1 MDHYILIISGI
12 IKITLLD
19 MVLSGDN
26 IGIIALATK
35 DLPLK
40 LAKKASFIG
49 VIFAIVLRII
59 FSCFITYILM
69 IEGLPIKLVGGIV
82 LIIITFDFIKP
93 KNNNTKLKQKSVHG
107 FWRAIY
113 SIVLADLTMSI
124 DNVLA
129 IAGSANGNIFL
140 IVFGLLI
147 NIPII
152 FLGSVYVAN
161 IMKKHPFVIY
171 IGGAILAHT
180 AFDMFLHDKLMLQII
195 PEFFV
200 LYIPYAA
207 AIIIT
212 AYGYYVTSSNRHKL
226 KKIA

>member
-1 MDHYILIISGI
+1 MDDYILIISGI

-19 MVLSGDN
+19 IVLSGDN

-40 LAKKASFIG
+40 LAKRASFVG

-59 FSCFITYILM
+59 FSCFVTYILM

-93 KNNNTKLKQKSVHG
+93 RQDHNSIKNKSIHG

-113 SIVLADLTMSI
+113 SIVFADLTMSI

-129 IAGSANGNIFL
+129 IAGAANGNIFL
-140 IVFGLLI
+140 IIFGLII

-152 FLGSVYVAN
+152 FLGSMYVAN
-161 IMKKHPFVIY
+161 IMKKHPFVVY

-180 AFDMFLHDKLMLQII
+180 AFDMFLHDRIILQIL
-195 PEFFV
+195 PQFFV
-200 LYIPYAA
+200 LYIPYAV
-207 AIIIT
+207 AIIIA
-212 AYGYYVTSSNRHKL
+212 AYGYYITSSHKDDL

>member
-1 MDHYILIISGI
+1 MDDYILILTGI

-19 MVLSGDN
+19 IVLSGDN

-35 DLPLK
+35 DLPSK
-40 LAKKASFIG
+40 LAKRASFVG
-49 VIFAIVLRII
+49 VIFAIALRIL
-59 FSCFITYILM
+59 FSCFITYVLM
-69 IEGLPIKLVGGIV
+69 IEGLPIKLIGGIV
-82 LIIITFDFIKP
+82 LIIITFDFVKP
-93 KNNNTKLKQKSVHG
+93 KNHTNTIKRKSNNS

-113 SIVLADLTMSI
+113 SIVFADLTMSL

-129 IAGSANGNIFL
+129 IAGAANGNIFL
-140 IVFGLLI
+140 IIFGLAI

-152 FLGSVYVAN
+152 FLGSIYVAG
-161 IMKKHPFVIY
+161 IMKKHPFIVY

-180 AFDMFLHDKLMLQII
+180 AFDMLLHDKILLQIV

-200 LYIPYAA
+200 LYIPYAV

-212 AYGYYVTSSNRHKL
+212 GYGYYVTSSNKDHL
-226 KKIA
+226 KRIA